1 MMTIDDL
8 LTFSSIE
15 TNGIR
20 LQVATAGAPKDPTVI
35 LLHGFPEF
43 WYGWKKQIPPLAN
56 AGFHVIA
63 PDQRG
68 YNLSEKPEGI
78 IAYHID
84 ELAKDVIGLID
95 SIGKEKINLVGHDW
109 GAAVAWHVA
118 REYPERLEKLAILN
132 VPHPDV
138 MVQTLRRSLPQLLR
152 SWYILFFQ
160 LPGVP
165 ERVMT
170 WNGYQAM
177 RRMMITSSRPD
188 TGIAADL
195 DRYVTA
201 WSQPGAMTA
210 MLNWYRAAFRW
221 GHRRT
226 VSPARI
232 RVPTL
237 MLWGMH
243 DIALSS
249 EMAQPSI
256 DLCDQ
261 GQLVFFENASHWVQ
275 HDEAEEVNRLLIE
288 FMRELL

>member
-1 MMTIDDL
+1 MTIDDL

-43 WYGWKKQIPPLAN
+43 WYGWRKQILPLAN

-78 IAYHID
+78 VAYHID
-84 ELAKDVIGLID
+84 ELAKDVIGLMD

-118 REYPERLEKLAILN
+118 REYPEKLDKLAILN

-138 MVQTLRRSLPQLLR
+138 MVQTLRRSLPQPLR

-165 ERVMT
+165 ERVMS

-177 RRMMITSSRPD
+177 RRILITSSRPD
-188 TGIAADL
+188 TGISVDL

-201 WSQPGAMTA
+201 WSQPGAQTA

-221 GHRRT
+221 GQHKT

-237 MLWGMH
+237 MLWGMN
-243 DIALSS
+243 DVALSS

-261 GQLVFFENASHWVQ
+261 GQLLFFEKP
-275 HDEAEEVNRLLIE
+275 VNSSTQ
-288 FMRELL
+288 